1 MTSQATG
8 SEDIQTG
15 RTFNRSMGLLAAGA
29 IAAAI
34 GLVAVDEQGTALHR
48 NASQTDANE
57 QRPVGAMAP
66 GMDVPF
72 TAPSRVLD
80 PTLSRPEAGS
90 DQHG

>member
-1 MTSQATG
+1 
-8 SEDIQTG
+8 
-15 RTFNRSMGLLAAGA
+15 MGLLAAVA

-34 GLVAVDEQGTALHR
+34 GLVTGEERGSELHR
-48 NASQTDANE
+48 NLSQTDANE
-57 QRPVGAMAP
+57 QRPVSAVVP

-72 TAPSRVLD
+72 AAPSRVLD